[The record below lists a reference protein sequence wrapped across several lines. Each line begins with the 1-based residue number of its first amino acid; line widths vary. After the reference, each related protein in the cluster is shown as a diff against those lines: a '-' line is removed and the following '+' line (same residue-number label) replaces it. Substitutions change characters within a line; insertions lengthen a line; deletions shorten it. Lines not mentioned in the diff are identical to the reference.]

1 MYDCVADIV
10 GNANVKASSPMNG
23 GIVIFVSCEEAVNA
37 VVSHGIVIS
46 HVMHIVEPLVTPL
59 LKLILSNVPPP
70 PYIRNDR
77 LIPFIEQHGRI
88 ISDIR
93 YLKASLKREK
103 LQHVVSF
110 RRQVSILPFEA
121 GVDIN
126 QPVTLDFDGMVHT
139 IYMSSGKII
148 CFQCQCRGHIAAQC
162 PKVPIGT
169 HVKKIQTQLKRV
181 AMPGNQKMWFLLY
194 LMRHHPSHKPGG

>member
-1 MYDCVADIV
+1 
-10 GNANVKASSPMNG
+10 
-23 GIVIFVSCEEAVNA
+23 
-37 VVSHGIVIS
+37 
-46 HVMHIVEPLVTPL
+46 MHIVEPLVTPS
-59 LKLILSNVPPP
+59 LKLILSNVPP
-70 PYIRNDR
+70 YIGNYR

-88 ISDIR
+88 ISD
-93 YLKASLKREK
+93 SLKKKE

-126 QPVTLDFDGMVHT
+126 QPVTFDFDGMVHT

-148 CFQCQCRGHIAAQC
+148 CFKCQGRGHIAAQC

-169 HVKKIQTQLKRV
+169 HVKNTNTIKKSSN
-181 AMPGNQKMWFLLY
+181 AGK
-194 LMRHHPSHKPGG
+194 